1 MLQSLHSGKGSS
13 GANYIKLHSKA
24 TLNYTTQYRV
34 ASPQPPSDFKNPMQR
49 GESDSL
55 IAHQLHYLELRSM
68 FLGREELRK
77 EAVAFCQAFVDGIL
91 PEIILSSHF
100 SSSPRIT
107 EHGPE
112 NPELP
117 FLGKTFTGRKFDSSD
132 NQTCDDY
139 FNILSRTLEFQ
150 PSPSTFPSPDSFIV
164 DETCEIQGKK
174 GVVSVVGGATFKSL
188 KTGKTWDEQ
197 FMYRLSEFDEK
208 GKIGHWEIWADTL
221 SAWNAVH
228 SWIHND
234 E

>member
-1 MLQSLHSGKGSS
+1 MLQSLHSAKGSS

-91 PEIILSSHF
+91 PEIMLSSHF

-228 SWIHND
+228 S
-234 E
+234 